1 MRIILFRH
9 AIIIVVLKS
18 TTNGAI
24 YIVFSLFF
32 GHGLLGE
39 KWVSCIETHLLYL
52 LNVNKYLNIYL
63 WYEYFFAGD
72 IWFLSRVR
80 ILDTMHDKLFLTF
93 RKKRYRCVV
102 QYIPLEV
109 TIYFIFIVLQSPY
122 MHAAPV

>member
-1 MRIILFRH
+1 MWIILFRH

-32 GHGLLGE
+32 GE
-39 KWVSCIETHLLYL
+39 KWVSCIETYLLYL
-52 LNVNKYLNIYL
+52 LNVTKYLNIYL
-63 WYEYFFAGD
+63 WYEYFLFFAGD

-93 RKKRYRCVV
+93 RKRYRCVV
-102 QYIPLEV
+102 QYILLEV

-122 MHAAPV
+122 MHAAPVLS